1 MGIIINQEIA
11 VPGYS
16 GETHDAIISL
26 TQRVLRAYGRDA
38 VEVGITLTNEV
49 SIQELNREYR
59 GIDRP
64 TDVLSFALEEGEE
77 GAVTNGADDAEP
89 LPELL
94 GDIVVCL
101 PFALRQAEE
110 YGHSF
115 TRELL
120 FLVVHGLL
128 HLLGHDHQ
136 NESERQRMRM
146 EEEKFLTEEGWGRA
160 DEE

>member
-1 MGIIINQEIA
+1 MGIIINQEITI
-11 VPGYS
+11 PGLDQ
-16 GETHDAIISL
+16 ETLDTVVSL
-26 TQRVLRAYGRDA
+26 TQRVLKAYGREA
-38 VEVGITLTNEV
+38 AEVGITFTDEA
-49 SIQELNREYR
+49 SIHELNREYR

-64 TDVLSFALEEGEE
+64 TDVLSFALEEGD
-77 GAVTNGADDAEP
+77 AVDLAGLDEP
-89 LPELL
+89 IPELL

-101 PFALRQAEE
+101 PYAVRQAEE
-110 YGHSF
+110 YGHPF

-136 NESERQRMRM
+136 SEDGERRMGAAA
-146 EEEKFLTEEGWGRA
+146 EQFLRAEGWGRT